1 MFFGGGG
8 GGFPGFDPEE
18 MGGMGGGRSRKKVDN
33 TSLYKLLSRRGERC
47 PGPRPGGM
55 SCNLDQLP
63 SPCPG
68 PPLPPIGGGVTSISE
83 PVVGLSDVGIGERRR
98 VDPRMPQEDPFESRG
113 ATKDASAQSHRLQDA
128 RRNVTLP
135 WGQAQ
140 ASARQTK
147 QTQRGQVSQLHSKS
161 SCYPQN
167 PCLSAREG
175 RQLRLAPAR

>member
-98 VDPRMPQEDPFESRG
+98 VDPRMPQEDPFESRAAPPRMPRPK
-113 ATKDASAQSHRLQDA
+113 ATAYRTRGEMSPCHGVRPKRLRG
-128 RRNVTLP
+128 RRNKHSGGRSANSIRSHLVTHKTPVSL
-135 WGQAQ
+135 
-140 ASARQTK
+140 RQ
-147 QTQRGQVSQLHSKS
+147 
-161 SCYPQN
+161 
-167 PCLSAREG
+167 
-175 RQLRLAPAR
+175 